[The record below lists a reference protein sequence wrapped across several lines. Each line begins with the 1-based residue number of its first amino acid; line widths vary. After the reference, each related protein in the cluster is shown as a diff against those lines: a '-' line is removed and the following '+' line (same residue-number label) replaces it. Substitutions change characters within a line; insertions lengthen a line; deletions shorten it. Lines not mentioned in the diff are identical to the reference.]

1 MRKDD
6 DVHRRTA
13 MVLMRHGPLA
23 ADFAAMVAVELA
35 KSGDS
40 EGSETWSA
48 VSREAQTLLSGIPAG
63 GWRAGGDP
71 VLPTG
76 RVRMN
81 RAASS
86 KH

>member
-48 VSREAQTLLSGIPAG
+48 VSREAQTLLSCMPDD
-63 GWRAGGDP
+63 GWRKGGETT
-71 VLPTG
+71 LPTG
-76 RVRMN
+76 HF
-81 RAASS
+81 RARGHASRQ
-86 KH
+86 H